1 MFFPEKVSLCN
12 DPQDCTNGTQLLQY
26 TQSLK
31 IRLAETYETTIQGWI
46 LALELHDGESREHA
60 FRVSDLCLKLA
71 HEMRL
76 TASNFPHLRN
86 GALLHDIGKL
96 GVPSSILK
104 KPGPLDETEWE
115 IIKKHPDYA
124 DDLLSPVSF
133 LQPAL
138 DIPRY
143 HHEKWDGTGYPFG
156 LKGEQIPL
164 SARIF
169 AIVDVWDAL
178 RSQRP
183 YRSRVWAKDEIL
195 SLFQEQSGRHFD
207 PHVANAFIHL
217 MGN

>member
-1 MFFPEKVSLCN
+1 MLFPENVNLCT
-12 DPQDCTNGTQLLQY
+12 DPQDCRNGTQLLRY

-31 IRLAETYETTIQGWI
+31 TQLVETCETTIQGWI
-46 LALELHDGESREHA
+46 LALEMHDGESREHA

-96 GVPSSILK
+96 GVPGSILK
-104 KPGPLDETEWE
+104 KPGPLDETEWQ

-124 DDLLSPVSF
+124 YDLLSPISF

-143 HHEKWDGTGYPFG
+143 HHEKWDGTGYPRG
-156 LKGEQIPL
+156 LKAEQIPL

-178 RSQRP
+178 CSKRP
-183 YRSRVWAKDEIL
+183 YRSRAWNEDEIL
-195 SLFQEQSGRHFD
+195 SLIREQSGRHFD
-207 PHVANAFIHL
+207 PHVVNTFISL
-217 MGN
+217 MGI

>member
-1 MFFPEKVSLCN
+1 MLFPEKVNLCN
-12 DPQDCTNGTQLLQY
+12 DLQDCNNGTQLLQY

-31 IRLAETYETTIQGWI
+31 TQLVETYETTIQGWI

-71 HEMRL
+71 RDMRL
-76 TASNFPHLRN
+76 TASSFPHLRN

-96 GVPSSILK
+96 GVPGSILK
-104 KPGPLDETEWE
+104 KPGPLDETEWQ

-124 DDLLSPVSF
+124 YEMLSPISF

-143 HHEKWDGTGYPFG
+143 HHERWDGTGYPRG
-156 LKGEQIPL
+156 LRAERIPL
-164 SARIF
+164 GARIF

-178 RSQRP
+178 RSKRP
-183 YRSRVWAKDEIL
+183 YRSKVWNEGEIF
-195 SLFQEQSGRHFD
+195 SLIHDKSGHHFD
-207 PHVANAFIHL
+207 PHVANAFISL